1 MEIKAIIFDFD
12 MTLVDTSHA
21 IAYAMNRFAEIMGL
35 RKVSYDEVLATIGL
49 PMEKSLSVLWQGAK
63 PEWLDIYSSE
73 CRPLEYEKMRP
84 FPGVPET
91 LKALKDRG
99 LKLAITSNR
108 RSVKKAIDHL
118 GLGEYF
124 DLVLGLEEVNI
135 PKPEPY
141 ILLEAIESLGVGRD
155 QVAYVGDTVIDMIT
169 AKNAGIVGIGVTTG
183 PSSEEELVEAG
194 AFLVLSSVNDVLKIF
209 LDSTILQANVMKP
222 RGKNASQEE

>member
-1 MEIKAIIFDFD
+1 MVGHLLKG
-12 MTLVDTSHA
+12 MQT
-21 IAYAMNRFAEIMGL
+21 
-35 RKVSYDEVLATIGL
+35 
-49 PMEKSLSVLWQGAK
+49 
-63 PEWLDIYSSE
+63 
-73 CRPLEYEKMRP
+73 LEYEKMRP

-91 LKALKDRG
+91 LKALRIG
-99 LKLAITSNR
+99 IEACNHSNR
-108 RSVKKAIDHL
+108 RSVKKPLISRF
-118 GLGEYF
+118 GRVFRSSFGIR
-124 DLVLGLEEVNI
+124 GVNI

-141 ILLEAIESLGVGRD
+141 ILLEAIESLGVDCD
-155 QVAYVGDTVIDMIT
+155 QVAYVGDTVIDMLT